1 MLRESHVPY
10 GTSLSEWL
18 TTQCPDIPHPK
29 DLCDTEQARL
39 IHDYFSSEPSLLAPF
54 FDVFTATACAGS
66 TGAINLCIV
75 DRVGEFTEAG
85 EASQQ
90 RITAATTRGTGPL
103 LVVAPAHSTGL
114 LAAAHRHAKVMGGYM
129 HWGEVRGRYGLPP
142 AWDRWPHDQEDVS
155 GSFATRWSLLR
166 TPGLVDATGILL
178 ATTAQDGGTPR
189 AQVLLRGPDRRRT
202 NRQGRESTEVC
213 YFPIF
218 DTCRPVCLILD
229 VETREF
235 GLYGLRAQRGRDVP
249 ARLYDALEQPLFR
262 TRLARERVTGEA
274 QEARLLGH
282 ECQWCFASL
291 PGSIY
296 LMHVCETHATDDVMR
311 ALRLR
316 LQQLVGAENGDAR
329 LYIFGDNGAL
339 STNMAAASLDAE
351 RGLAVLAK
359 PPGSGMGAKE
369 DPTFDNELFGA
380 GCEQERRTIPW
391 AEDMRTLLASV
402 DECPT
407 MHKPSLTGLASN
419 SAPSDDPDTM
429 AIQQS
434 ILWDWVGRAGT
445 LVSSTDQA
453 TELLRAALPTHS
465 ECTALLTLPMSL
477 QTGFLKVNIGQFN
490 IEIADFADRAMRLR
504 CCSEKEAWRICQTP
518 LLTAAASLGELF
530 EPLQHLPEA
539 AAFDLHWYELARPSV
554 WFWLLLEETS
564 RQLQRTVSD
573 STELPAARDGSFL
586 LMALKGSTAKTRTPP
601 IHYCSALLPM
611 QVLFYA
617 VRQLLDRPNDFPHLK
632 ITEVFWEHVEN
643 NVMEG
648 PGYALGVRIA
658 ASFETADIC
667 PLQWEVAK
675 RIRRSFE
682 QGVVALHHPS
692 VMPSIF
698 SHPATYKGRF
708 RIFLPISQEALGL
721 RPSKP
726 ALQPA
731 NLLASALERV
741 RQWSQLTGF
750 DLRAAA
756 GA

>member
-1 MLRESHVPY
+1 MQCDKKICLDCARANSRE
-10 GTSLSEWL
+10 
-18 TTQCPDIPHPK
+18 PH
-29 DLCDTEQARL
+29 
-39 IHDYFSSEPSLLAPF
+39 
-54 FDVFTATACAGS
+54 
-66 TGAINLCIV
+66 
-75 DRVGEFTEAG
+75 
-85 EASQQ
+85 
-90 RITAATTRGTGPL
+90 
-103 LVVAPAHSTGL
+103 
-114 LAAAHRHAKVMGGYM
+114 
-129 HWGEVRGRYGLPP
+129 
-142 AWDRWPHDQEDVS
+142 
-155 GSFATRWSLLR
+155 
-166 TPGLVDATGILL
+166 
-178 ATTAQDGGTPR
+178 
-189 AQVLLRGPDRRRT
+189 
-202 NRQGRESTEVC
+202 
-213 YFPIF
+213 
-218 DTCRPVCLILD
+218 
-229 VETREF
+229 
-235 GLYGLRAQRGRDVP
+235 
-249 ARLYDALEQPLFR
+249 FR

-296 LMHVCETHATDDVMR
+296 LMHVCETHATDDVML

-586 LMALKGSTAKTRTPP
+586 LMALKSLKGSTAKTRTPP

-756 GA
+756 GAYLAGPKQIHLWFPEHLWRLGSYELTNTMAEIVRRDFAALPSDGRGQYDPLVLGGRSVQEWQDAVQAFLAQGGLGPGLNYPFLGHRLFPEFHKVQPAFAPFTDTNLNDRRKQRDWQYLYCINDEQMVNPAAWRPWLTESAERWLPDRA